1 MLRLQRG
8 EPNIYINPKLAAQK
22 GITDGPKVRVFNSA
36 GEFFAQAKFYPSLPA
51 TSIMMEHGW
60 EPHQYEQWKPM
71 NTTMAT
77 LIQPLELAGGWG
89 HLGFKLFKWNAN
101 QLAHE
106 SGVDVE
112 PA

>member
-8 EPNIYINPKLAAQK
+8 EPNIYINPRLAAAR
-22 GITDGPKVRVFNSA
+22 GISDGSRVRIFNGV
-36 GEFFAQAKFYPSLPA
+36 GEFFAQAKFYPSIPE

-71 NTTMAT
+71 NNAMAT

-89 HLGFKLFKWNAN
+89 HLGFKLFKWNPN

-106 SGVDVE
+106 SGIDVE